1 MQINFT
7 YVKHLKQYLA
17 SRKFCRNVSLRGK
30 GKDWNRIG
38 IEYGSIKKATEHSAL
53 ECAMYTRLVFILSM
67 LPITPT

>member
-30 GKDWNRIG
+30 GGDWNRIG

-53 ECAMYTRLVFILSM
+53 ECAI
-67 LPITPT
+67 